1 MNVEF
6 FHANLRFQ
14 GEKKTKLCVYNHGDT
29 YVFRFTCTCM
39 QIPFNFSA
47 DFTGDKNVTFDF
59 SDACLFGHPVY
70 FDYQDYEGK
79 S

>member
-1 MNVEF
+1 MRIY
-6 FHANLRFQ
+6 AYKR
-14 GEKKTKLCVYNHGDT
+14 KKKSRKLCVYNHGDT
-29 YVFRFTCTCM
+29 YVFPFTCTCM
-39 QIPFNFSA
+39 QIPLNFSA